1 VTAPVALVTGAAG
14 DIGRAVAVALGHD
27 GWSLLLTDHPEA
39 EAGLAESAAACEP
52 NGATVVIRSADLL
65 EPDGVERLTSWCVEQ
80 LGTPTGIVNSA
91 GLQGAFEPI
100 HRYPVED
107 ARRVLSLNVVTVME
121 VMGRCA
127 RTMIDERLAGSI
139 VNLASMAGVTGAPNM
154 PAYAASKAA
163 VIGLTRSAAKDL
175 APFGI
180 RVNAVSPGFI
190 GPGRMWE
197 NQVQQQSRTASQY
210 YPADPAQVARS
221 MVAMVPMRRLGSPDE
236 VAAAVGYLL
245 GDGSSYVTGV
255 NLEVTGGQP

>member
-1 VTAPVALVTGAAG
+1 VTAHVALVTGAAG
-14 DIGRAVAVALGHD
+14 DIGRAIAVALGRD
-27 GWSLLLTDHPEA
+27 GWSLLLTDHPDA
-39 EAGLAESAAACEP
+39 EAGLTESAAACDAV
-52 NGATVVIRSADLL
+52 GAEVVAHSIDLL
-65 EPDGVERLTSWCVEQ
+65 QPDAVERLASSCVDE
-80 LGTPTGIVNSA
+80 LGTPTGVVNSA
-91 GLQGAFEPI
+91 GLQGAFQPI
-100 HRYPVED
+100 HHYPLED
-107 ARRVLSLNVVTVME
+107 ARRVLSLNVLTVME
-121 VMGRCA
+121 VIGRCA
-127 RTMIDERLAGSI
+127 RTMIDQGVTGSI

-154 PAYAASKAA
+154 PAYAAAKAA
-163 VIGLTRSAAKDL
+163 VIGLTKSAAKDL

-197 NQVQQQSRTASQY
+197 NQVQQQSRAASQY
-210 YPADPAQVARS
+210 YPADPSQVARA